1 VPLLIKWPKGRAA
14 LAPGSSGEI
23 ARLIDV
29 APTLLA
35 RAGAPIP
42 DSMQGVD
49 LATPYIE
56 RSEKDREAYAEEDHE
71 GNVLWS
77 LRTRTM
83 KLIEANEGN
92 HRGLPTRELFDIG
105 ADPGEQ
111 DNLLDK
117 GFEDTVE
124 QLALHAELQRQAAE
138 GNAVE
143 GGGDVEMS
151 LAECEQLRMLGYVED
166 CSAAA
171 TN

>member
-1 VPLLIKWPKGRAA
+1 
-14 LAPGSSGEI
+14 
-23 ARLIDV
+23 
-29 APTLLA
+29 
-35 RAGAPIP
+35 
-42 DSMQGVD
+42 
-49 LATPYIE
+49 
-56 RSEKDREAYAEEDHE
+56 
-71 GNVLWS
+71 
-77 LRTRTM
+77 M

-166 CSAAA
+166 CSAAT